1 MNASDSCHMSHLCV
15 CMYMSHVYD
24 TSNSKQ
30 LDAIVD
36 QYLKF
41 IKSLSVDTYTDTLLF
56 WKINGNRFKELEPL
70 AKKVLGV
77 QASEAAVERMF
88 SFSGHIL
95 SCQRRRTG
103 IKLFTELVLLKLN
116 ENL

>member
-41 IKSLSVDTYTDTLLF
+41 IKSLSVDTYTDPLLF

-77 QASEAAVERMF
+77 QASEAAVKECSASPDT
-88 SFSGHIL
+88 SFHAKEGELES
-95 SCQRRRTG
+95 SYSQN
-103 IKLFTELVLLKLN
+103 LFC
-116 ENL
+116 